1 MPAKKAPPGG
11 KMQFF
16 GKEFLKSLDDEVER
30 AMKRT
35 VTTVANRVRVL
46 QTGPRTGR
54 LYRIGKTPIKSA
66 KYWHM
71 VGGKKVYKPMPQT
84 GRFHQASAPGE
95 PPAVWSG
102 RLFRSVFEKVIP
114 VFEKGK
120 LAWRGFVGTNV
131 EYAPHLE
138 FGTKRMKPR
147 PLWRRAVL
155 ECRQQIKEFWAQ
167 VKPKTPAKPGQK
179 G

>member
-1 MPAKKAPPGG
+1 MKK
-11 KMQFF
+11 QWF
-16 GKEFLKSLDDEVER
+16 GEELQKSLDAEIER

-46 QTGPRTGR
+46 QTGPRTGKV
-54 LYRIGKTPIKSA
+54 YRIGKTPTKA
-66 KYWHM
+66 DRAA
-71 VGGKKVYKPMPQT
+71 
-84 GRFHQASAPGE
+84 GRTFRSHQASAPGE

-102 RLFRSVFEKVIP
+102 RLFRSVFEKVVP
-114 VFEKGK
+114 VFEKGR
-120 LAWRGFVGTNV
+120 LAWRGYVGTNV
-131 EYAPHLE
+131 QYAPHLE

-167 VKPKTPAKPGQK
+167 VNPRTSAKPGQK